1 MKTSFLLK
9 SSLLATTGVYI
20 LPQLLFAQTSTRPH
34 IILIV
39 SDQHRGDAMN
49 CMGNTSV
56 ISPNMTLWQK
66 TVHSLQTGYSSTPS
80 STPARSGL
88 LTGLSPW
95 HHGMLGYGR
104 VASQYRYDM
113 PRMLGELKLLQLW

>member
-56 ISPNMTLWQK
+56 ISPNMDALAEQRANGACTHQWFDRK
-66 TVHSLQTGYSSTPS
+66 AGAF
-80 STPARSGL
+80 ARGKAAHGGFGAYHLRFSG
-88 LTGLSPW
+88 T
-95 HHGMLGYGR
+95 
-104 VASQYRYDM
+104 
-113 PRMLGELKLLQLW
+113 